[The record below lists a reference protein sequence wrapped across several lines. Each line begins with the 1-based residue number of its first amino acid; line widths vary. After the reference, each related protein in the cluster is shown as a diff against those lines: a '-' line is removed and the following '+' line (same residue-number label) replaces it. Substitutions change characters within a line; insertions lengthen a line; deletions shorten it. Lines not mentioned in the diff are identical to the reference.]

1 MSNSSNKTVLGNIG
15 NVGVDINLTAV
26 SALYL
31 CLAIVIP
38 IVVYFTIK
46 KYGL

>member
-1 MSNSSNKTVLGNIG
+1 METANKTVLGNIG

-26 SALYL
+26 SAFYL
-31 CLAIVIP
+31 CVAIVIP
-38 IVVYFTIK
+38 IVVYFIIK

>member
-1 MSNSSNKTVLGNIG
+1 METNNKTVLGNIG

-31 CLAIVIP
+31 CMAIVVP
-38 IVVYFTIK
+38 IVVYFIIK